1 MVTVSLSID
10 IRLDWVMSKNQ
21 EIKDGLTGKEWPA
34 EV

>member
-10 IRLDWVMSKNQ
+10 VRMDWAMSKNQ
-21 EIKDGLTGKEWPA
+21 EIKDGMTGKEWSA